1 MLLHDHNKI
10 NDFGRD
16 LQKAVDELII
26 KHKLTNSLGESII
39 HVHHIEFEY
48 KENQAC
54 IKFKDSDSV
63 ATQTRLDAIV
73 RVCNNAFLGCDG
85 Y

>member
-39 HVHHIEFEY
+39 HIHYIEFEY
-48 KENQAC
+48 KEN
-54 IKFKDSDSV
+54 
-63 ATQTRLDAIV
+63 
-73 RVCNNAFLGCDG
+73 
-85 Y
+85 

>member
-1 MLLHDHNKI
+1 
-10 NDFGRD
+10 
-16 LQKAVDELII
+16 
-26 KHKLTNSLGESII
+26 LTNSLGESII

-54 IKFKDSDSV
+54 IKFKDSDPV

-73 RVCNNAFLGCDG
+73 RVCDNAFLGRDG
-85 Y
+85 YRHLAAVVPTLFREYLVADR